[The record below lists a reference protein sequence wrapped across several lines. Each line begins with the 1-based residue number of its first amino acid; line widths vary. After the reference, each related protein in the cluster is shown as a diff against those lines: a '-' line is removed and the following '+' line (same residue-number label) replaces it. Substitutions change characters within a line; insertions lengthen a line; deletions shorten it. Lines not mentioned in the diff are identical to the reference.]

1 MLEKTS
7 LPDPDNA
14 VVIRSLGKQFGDKIA
29 VNGINLTIPA
39 GSFYGF
45 VGPNGAGKTTTMS
58 MMTGLLRP
66 DHGQV
71 WVHGINMWEFPQ
83 QAKSVLGVLVDGAAV
98 FPRLTGTQLITYS
111 GLLRGMAADVVAE
124 RVPDLLRV
132 MDLQEA
138 ANKMVADY
146 SAGMTKKI
154 SLAAAMIH
162 SPQVLILDEPFEAV
176 DPVSSARIRAI
187 LNDYVNSGGTVMI
200 SSHVMDLV
208 ERTCDHVA
216 VIDKG
221 QVLASGSMAEVTD
234 GVSLEDRFVGMVSSE
249 QSGKDCHGFAPS
261 SPAVLIDVERVST
274 FRGDDDRGDLFC
286 PGIFIF
292 YRHGLCSG
300 VSGGRYPCPRNVL
313 YRPWRSL
320 CPVRSCEPDRLD
332 GRTDHLFFIKPLH

>member
-1 MLEKTS
+1 MVEKTS
-7 LPDPDNA
+7 LPDPDHA
-14 VVIRSLGKQFGDKIA
+14 VVIRALGKQFGDKVA

-71 WVHGINMWEFPQ
+71 WMHGHNMWESPQ
-83 QAKSVLGVLVDGAAV
+83 EAKAVLGVLVDSAVV
-98 FPRLTGTQLITYS
+98 FPRLTGAQLITYS

-132 MDLQEA
+132 MDLEA
-138 ANKMVADY
+138 SANKMVADY

-154 SLAAAMIH
+154 GLAAAMIH

-176 DPVSSARIRAI
+176 DPVSSARIRNI
-187 LNDYVNSGGTVMI
+187 LNEFVTSGGTVMI

-216 VIDKG
+216 VIDHG
-221 QVLASGSMAEVTD
+221 DVLDSGPIAEVTR
-234 GVSLEDRFVGMVSSE
+234 GQTLEDRFVGMVSSE
-249 QSGKDCHGFAPS
+249 QGG
-261 SPAVLIDVERVST
+261 E
-274 FRGDDDRGDLFC
+274 
-286 PGIFIF
+286 
-292 YRHGLCSG
+292 GLS
-300 VSGGRYPCPRNVL
+300 
-313 YRPWRSL
+313 WFH
-320 CPVRSCEPDRLD
+320 
-332 GRTDHLFFIKPLH
+332 T

>member
-14 VVIRSLGKQFGDKIA
+14 VVIRSLGKRFGDKIA

-71 WVHGINMWEFPQ
+71 WVHGINMWESPQ

-98 FPRLTGTQLITYS
+98 VPRLTGTQLITYS

-132 MDLQEA
+132 MDLEEA

-176 DPVSSARIRAI
+176 DPVSRSE
-187 LNDYVNSGGTVMI
+187 
-200 SSHVMDLV
+200 
-208 ERTCDHVA
+208 ERRV
-216 VIDKG
+216 G
-221 QVLASGSMAEVTD
+221 RELRASG
-234 GVSLEDRFVGMVSSE
+234 
-249 QSGKDCHGFAPS
+249 
-261 SPAVLIDVERVST
+261 
-274 FRGDDDRGDLFC
+274 
-286 PGIFIF
+286 
-292 YRHGLCSG
+292 
-300 VSGGRYPCPRNVL
+300 
-313 YRPWRSL
+313 
-320 CPVRSCEPDRLD
+320 
-332 GRTDHLFFIKPLH
+332 RTPE

>member
-1 MLEKTS
+1 VYEISTLEVMLEKSS
-7 LPDPDNA
+7 LPDPDYA
-14 VVIRSLGKQFGDKIA
+14 VVIRSLGKQFGEKVA
-29 VNGINLTIPA
+29 VNGINLTVPA

-71 WVHGINMWEFPQ
+71 WLHGFNMWDAPHE
-83 QAKSVLGVLVDGAAV
+83 AKSILGVLVDGAVV
-98 FPRLTGTQLITYS
+98 FPRLTGAQLITYS
-111 GLLRGMAADVVAE
+111 GLLRGMDSEVVAE

-132 MDLQEA
+132 MDLEEA

-154 SLAAAMIH
+154 GLAAAMIH

-187 LNDYVNSGGTVMI
+187 LNDYVTSGGTVMI

-216 VIDKG
+216 VIDRG
-221 QVLASGSMAEVTD
+221 EVLASGTMRDVTD
-234 GVSLEDRFVGMVSSE
+234 GMSLEDRFVSMVASE
-249 QSGKDCHGFAPS
+249 QSG
-261 SPAVLIDVERVST
+261 E
-274 FRGDDDRGDLFC
+274 
-286 PGIFIF
+286 
-292 YRHGLCSG
+292 GLS
-300 VSGGRYPCPRNVL
+300 
-313 YRPWRSL
+313 WFH
-320 CPVRSCEPDRLD
+320 
-332 GRTDHLFFIKPLH
+332 T

>member
-1 MLEKTS
+1 MVEKTS
-7 LPDPDNA
+7 LPDPDHA
-14 VVIRSLGKQFGDKIA
+14 VVIRSLGKQYGDKVA

-71 WVHGINMWEFPQ
+71 WLHGYNMWEAPQ
-83 QAKSVLGVLVDGAAV
+83 EAKAVLGVLVDGAVV
-98 FPRLTGTQLITYS
+98 FPRLTGAQLITYS
-111 GLLRGMAADVVAE
+111 GLLRGMDADVVAQ

-132 MDLQEA
+132 MDLEAA

-154 SLAAAMIH
+154 GLAAAMIH

-176 DPVSSARIRAI
+176 DPVSSARIRNI
-187 LNDYVNSGGTVMI
+187 LNEFVISGGTVMI

-216 VIDKG
+216 VIDQG
-221 QVLASGSMAEVTD
+221 DVLASGPMAEVTA
-234 GVSLEDRFVGMVSSE
+234 GESLEDRFVGMVSSE
-249 QSGKDCHGFAPS
+249 HGG
-261 SPAVLIDVERVST
+261 E
-274 FRGDDDRGDLFC
+274 
-286 PGIFIF
+286 
-292 YRHGLCSG
+292 GLS
-300 VSGGRYPCPRNVL
+300 
-313 YRPWRSL
+313 WFH
-320 CPVRSCEPDRLD
+320 
-332 GRTDHLFFIKPLH
+332 T

>member
-71 WVHGINMWEFPQ
+71 WVHGINMWESPQ

-132 MDLQEA
+132 MDLEEA

-176 DPVSSARIRAI
+176 DPVSSARI
-187 LNDYVNSGGTVMI
+187 GP
-200 SSHVMDLV
+200 
-208 ERTCDHVA
+208 
-216 VIDKG
+216 
-221 QVLASGSMAEVTD
+221 
-234 GVSLEDRFVGMVSSE
+234 SE
-249 QSGKDCHGFAPS
+249 
-261 SPAVLIDVERVST
+261 
-274 FRGDDDRGDLFC
+274 
-286 PGIFIF
+286 
-292 YRHGLCSG
+292 
-300 VSGGRYPCPRNVL
+300 
-313 YRPWRSL
+313 
-320 CPVRSCEPDRLD
+320 
-332 GRTDHLFFIKPLH
+332 

>member
-1 MLEKTS
+1 MFDTS
-7 LPDPDNA
+7 TLPDPDHA
-14 VVIRSLGKQFGDKIA
+14 VVIRSLGKQFGEKIA

-71 WVHGINMWEFPQ
+71 WLHGVNMWEESHR
-83 QAKSVLGVLVDGAAV
+83 AKALMGVLVDSAVV
-98 FPRLTGTQLITYS
+98 FPRLTGAQLITYS
-111 GLLRGMAADVVAE
+111 GLLRGMDADVVAE

-132 MDLQEA
+132 MDLEEA

-154 SLAAAMIH
+154 GLAAAMIH
-162 SPQVLILDEPFEAV
+162 SPRVLILDEPFEAV
-176 DPVSSARIRAI
+176 DPVSSSRIRAI
-187 LNDYVNSGGTVMI
+187 LNDYVVSGGTVMI

-221 QVLASGSMAEVTD
+221 EVLASGTMAEVTD
-234 GVSLEDRFVGMVSSE
+234 GMSLEDRFVGMVSSE
-249 QSGKDCHGFAPS
+249 HTGEGLSW
-261 SPAVLIDVERVST
+261 
-274 FRGDDDRGDLFC
+274 FR
-286 PGIFIF
+286 
-292 YRHGLCSG
+292 
-300 VSGGRYPCPRNVL
+300 
-313 YRPWRSL
+313 
-320 CPVRSCEPDRLD
+320 
-332 GRTDHLFFIKPLH
+332 T